1 MIDQTVID
9 CVAAAI
15 ESADI
20 GYSMRQIRL
29 VDGINTYAVSI
40 EGMPTE
46 EFTDSDDASAS
57 DQCYAR
63 IREVK
68 QQRQAEAVIAAL
80 SSSHPAQN
88 MLTEHDPNLN
98 WGKKT
103 YRMTFMSW
111 KYQVTHEVTVGGNCL
126 GMENLRAAL
135 SSLYEKLPVDQFDT
149 PYLLMTD
156 GDGVTLQNGD
166 DLGECED
173 WLESILVSVAL
184 IKIEP
189 EVQGRTGRL
198 SSEGEAT

>member
-1 MIDQTVID
+1 MVDQNTIDR
-9 CVAAAI
+9 VAAAI
-15 ESADI
+15 ESVDL

-29 VDGINTYAVSI
+29 VEGINTYALAI
-40 EGMPTE
+40 DGMPTE
-46 EFTDSDDASAS
+46 EFADNDDASAS

-68 QQRQAEAVIAAL
+68 QRKQAEAVIAAL
-80 SSSHPAQN
+80 STSRPAQS

-126 GMENLRAAL
+126 GMENLRTAL
-135 SSLYEKLPVDQFDT
+135 LSLYDKLPVDHFGT

-156 GDGVTLQNGD
+156 EDGGSLQDGDE
-166 DLGECED
+166 LGQCED
-173 WLESILVSVAL
+173 WLESVLVSVTL

-189 EVQGRTGRL
+189 EAQDRTAQSR
-198 SSEGEAT
+198 EGV